1 MHYGWLLIGALL
13 CLQALPGTTL
23 HVMNFWLVMTVVGG
37 GASGMD
43 EEESTDRLLDNFCGV
58 L

>member
-1 MHYGWLLIGALL
+1 ML
-13 CLQALPGTTL
+13 CCASEALPGTTL
-23 HVMNFWLVMTVVGG
+23 HVMNFWLVMAVVGG
-37 GASGMD
+37 SIGMD